1 MGRKS
6 YREWLPD
13 QPYVLPPSP
22 QEWLPAEHLAY
33 FVMDVVGQLDLSKIE
48 EEIQRKDARGERP
61 YDPRMM
67 TALLLYSYS
76 TGRYSSRRISGGTYE
91 DVPLRVI
98 AAGEHPHFT
107 TINQFRL
114 DHWGSLSELFVQVY
128 GMCFRLGMVRLGE
141 VSLDGAKIKANASK
155 HKAMSY
161 QRMGEEEKRI
171 QAEVQGLLQ
180 RAKEIDEQE
189 DVLYGEGEDRQ
200 DVPKELA
207 RREQRL
213 EKLREAK
220 AELEKEAAAA
230 RAEQLRE
237 LAAAQRAKAE
247 DATVAEEER
256 TRAGERAKK
265 HEEQAEGLCPKSEEG
280 PKDQLELP
288 LHRVPCEPEGLPK
301 PKAQRNFTDPES
313 RIMVKDGA
321 FVQSYNVQIVV
332 DGASQLIVAHGVSNQ
347 GADAEYLIPMVQRTL
362 AGCGRA
368 PEAILADSGYF
379 SRENVEAVVAAG
391 SEPFIAVGREK
402 NASEASPPGQSGEAT
417 EAQRTRAAMAEK
429 LRAGEGKRT
438 YARRKGMVEPV
449 FGQIEQARGFRRF
462 SQRGLQKVG
471 NEWGFVCT
479 THNLL
484 KLFRHVTERGLI
496 GVPLLV
502 AEGG

>member
-1 MGRKS
+1 
-6 YREWLPD
+6 
-13 QPYVLPPSP
+13 
-22 QEWLPAEHLAY
+22 
-33 FVMDVVGQLDLSKIE
+33 
-48 EEIQRKDARGERP
+48 
-61 YDPRMM
+61 MM

-76 TGRYSSRRISGGTYE
+76 TGRYSSRRIAAGTYD

-107 TINQFRL
+107 TINDFRL
-114 DHWGSLSELFVQVY
+114 DHWDSLAALFVQVY
-128 GMCFRLGMVRLGE
+128 GMCLRVGMVRLGA

-161 QRMGEEEKRI
+161 QRMGEEEKRLK
-171 QAEVQGLLQ
+171 AEVQGLLQ
-180 RAKEIDEQE
+180 RAKEIDEEE
-189 DVLYGEGEDRQ
+189 DALYGEGKDRE

-213 EKLREAK
+213 QKLQAAK

-237 LAAAQRAKAE
+237 LAAGQRAKAQ
-247 DATVAEEER
+247 DGGVAQEESR
-256 TRAGERAKK
+256 RAEGRAEK
-265 HEEQAEGLCPKSEEG
+265 HEQQAEGLCPKGEEE
-280 PKDQLELP
+280 PTDQLRLP
-288 LHRVPCEPEGLPK
+288 LNRVPCEPEGLPK

-332 DGASQLIVAHGVSNQ
+332 DGANQVIVAQGVSNQ
-347 GADAEYLIPMVQRTL
+347 GPDAEYLIPMVERTL

-379 SRENVEAVVAAG
+379 SKENVEAVLAAG

-402 NASEASPPGQSGEAT
+402 NVDGTATTGESAEAT
-417 EAQRTRAAMAEK
+417 EARRIRAAMAEK
-429 LRAGEGKRT
+429 LKEGEGKKI

-462 SQRGLQKVG
+462 SQRGLKKVD
-471 NEWGFVCT
+471 NEWAFVCL

-484 KLFRHVTERGLI
+484 KLFRYMSDRGPI
-496 GVPLLV
+496 GGLALV

>member
-1 MGRKS
+1 MGSKS

-22 QEWLPAEHLAY
+22 QEWLPTDHLAY
-33 FVMDVVGQLDLSKIE
+33 FVMDVVGHLDLSSIE

-98 AAGEHPHFT
+98 GAGEHPHFT

-114 DHWGSLSELFVQVY
+114 DHWDSLSELFVQVY
-128 GMCFRLGMVRLGE
+128 GMCLRVGMVRLGE

-161 QRMGEEEKRI
+161 QRMGEEEKRL

-180 RAKEIDEQE
+180 RAKEIDEAE
-189 DVLYGEGEDRQ
+189 DALYGAGEDRE
-200 DVPKELA
+200 DVQKELG

-213 EKLREAK
+213 QKLRAAK

-237 LAAAQRAKAE
+237 LAAGQRAKAE
-247 DATVAEEER
+247 DGAVAQEER
-256 TRAGERAKK
+256 ARAADRAKK
-265 HEEQAEGLCPKSEEG
+265 HEEQAEGLRPKGEEG

-321 FVQSYNVQIVV
+321 FVQSYNAQIVV
-332 DGASQLIVAHGVSNQ
+332 DGAKQLIVAHGVSNQ
-347 GADAEYLIPMVQRTL
+347 AADADYLIPMVERTL
-362 AGCGRA
+362 AGCRRA
-368 PEAILADSGYF
+368 PEAILADNGYF
-379 SRENVEAVVAAG
+379 SKENVEAVVAGG

-402 NASEASPPGQSGEAT
+402 SVDGAAPAGQSAEGT
-417 EAQRTRAAMAEK
+417 EARRIREAMLEK
-429 LRAGEGKRT
+429 LRAVEGKKT

-462 SQRGLQKVG
+462 SQRGLKKVS

-479 THNLL
+479 AHNLL
-484 KLFRHVTERGLI
+484 KLFRYVTDRGLS
-496 GVPLLV
+496 GGLSLP